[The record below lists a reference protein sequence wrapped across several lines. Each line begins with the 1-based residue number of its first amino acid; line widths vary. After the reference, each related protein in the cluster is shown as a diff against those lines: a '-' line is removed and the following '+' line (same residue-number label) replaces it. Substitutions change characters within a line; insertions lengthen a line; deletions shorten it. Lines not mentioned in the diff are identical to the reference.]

1 MNEPSRP
8 SSGGASSSELP
19 GAPLDVAIVGAG
31 RVGCSIGRS
40 LLAAGHRVV
49 AATVARTDSA
59 KRVFDALGRIPL
71 VRSEDAAL
79 SASVVVCAVPDDAL
93 LDTATRVAKGLEP
106 GAVVVHTSG
115 ISGAEALSACGPNVA
130 AIHPAQTIP
139 EPTTDLGGVFFGVTA
154 PEHMKPWAAWFVGEL
169 GGTPVDIP
177 EGSRV
182 LYHAAL
188 AMASNFTVTIAG
200 DAADLL
206 GDRAMLAPLIGQSV
220 ENVARLGAD
229 EALTG
234 PIVRGDAGTVRK
246 HLAALTAGAP
256 HLLESYVAN
265 ARRTLDRAVRSGRL
279 DASKARAVAEALEE
293 ALVR

>member
-8 SSGGASSSELP
+8 SSGGAYPSELP

-31 RVGCSIGRS
+31 RVGCSIGRA

-49 AATVARTDSA
+49 AATVAHPDSA
-59 KRVFDALGRIPL
+59 KRVLDALGHVPL
-71 VRSEDAAL
+71 VGPEDAAL

-93 LDTATRVAKGLEP
+93 ADAASRVAAGMQP
-106 GAVVVHTSG
+106 GGVVVHTSG
-115 ISGAEALSACGPNVA
+115 ISGADVLTACGPNVA

-139 EPTTDLGGVFFGVTA
+139 EPTTDLAGVFFGVTA
-154 PEHMKPWAAWFVGEL
+154 PEHMKSWAAWFVGEL

-188 AMASNFTVTIAG
+188 AMASNFTVAIAG

-206 GDRAMLAPLIGQSV
+206 GDRAMLAPLIAQSV

-229 EALTG
+229 QALTG

-246 HLAALTAGAP
+246 HLAALTVGAP
-256 HLLESYVAN
+256 KLIESYVAN
-265 ARRTLDRAVRSGRL
+265 ARRTLDRAVSSGRL
-279 DASKARAVAEALEE
+279 DAATARAVAEALEE